1 MTIFDLKRKKPKQ
14 PQTLMN
20 RGFMQITFEKILFL
34 NRIVTYISFNRNTKC
49 LPLQKII
56 NFVNKGMNYSFQIK

>member
-1 MTIFDLKRKKPKQ
+1 
-14 PQTLMN
+14 MN
-20 RGFMQITFEKILFL
+20 RGFMQIAFEKILFL

>member
-1 MTIFDLKRKKPKQ
+1 MVKMNVRTIPIAR
-14 PQTLMN
+14 TLFFSSPDKN
-20 RGFMQITFEKILFL
+20 GRC